1 MKTDIIL
8 GGVGGQGILTI
19 ATLVG
24 RAAIANGL
32 HVKQSEVHGM
42 AQRGGAVMSHL
53 RLSDK
58 PIHSDLVRHAHADVV
73 LAVEPLEALRLMHYL
88 KPHGILLA
96 NATAV
101 ANIGDYPTLDLVLAE
116 IRRQPRH
123 VLLDADAIAKELGL
137 PNAMNVVMLGALA
150 PFLGMPATALRQAIT
165 DTFSRKGDAV
175 VAANLSAF
183 DAGMKQAQGN

>member
-101 ANIGDYPTLDLVLAE
+101 ANIGDYPALDLVLGE

-123 VLLDADAIAKELGL
+123 VILDADATAKGLGL

-150 PFLGMPATALRQAIT
+150 PFLGMPPTVLRQAIT
-165 DTFSRKGDAV
+165 DTFSRKGEAV

-183 DAGMKQAQGN
+183 EAGMKQAQGN